1 MTSVVALPIN
11 RANPIDTKESLWR
24 GRAPSHKKSF
34 QCLAVAT
41 FACRRRPS
49 SLHRQRQLGLDTA
62 DQCLAVATFV
72 CHRRRRPS
80 SLHRQRQHGLDT
92 LDITSTNS
100 SITRGSRLPSSA
112 QNTTRGCIRHRQIPP
127 AGPLPSSRCCVAIRV
142 LYSSTPPHGMTP
154 STTHTAARPK
164 TLRMGIWVRCSPS
177 SDSMPL
183 TPAHVGCPAASSNS
197 CLLASRRGN

>member
-1 MTSVVALPIN
+1 MATPLGGGSTGATWEPMVMTSVVALPIN

-24 GRAPSHKKSF
+24 GRAPSHTKSF
-34 QCLAVAT
+34 
-41 FACRRRPS
+41 
-49 SLHRQRQLGLDTA
+49 
-62 DQCLAVATFV
+62 QCLAVATFV

-112 QNTTRGCIRHRQIPP
+112 QNTTRGCIRHLQIPL

-177 SDSMPL
+177 SDSR
-183 TPAHVGCPAASSNS
+183 
-197 CLLASRRGN
+197 SRD